1 MPTQIVGTPR
11 PCAISWRPRTEA
23 ATRARLRLP
32 DDTYV
37 KIRGLVG
44 AAQHNGSVGVIKGV
58 DGATGRYQ
66 VSLSDGK
73 QLALRPTNLLQMLS
87 VTLAGLDGDD
97 AAHNGAAA
105 TIFDY
110 DDEANMY
117 GVELGSGDALA
128 VAAASV
134 VLPDRAVAWVHGL
147 QSAPELNG
155 GLAQVLEHDA
165 AAGRYV
171 VRVDGGK
178 QMRLRRQAL
187 KA

>member
-1 MPTQIVGTPR
+1 M
-11 PCAISWRPRTEA
+11 
-23 ATRARLRLP
+23 
-32 DDTYV
+32 

-110 DDEANMY
+110 DEESNMY

-128 VAAASV
+128 VAASSV

>member
-1 MPTQIVGTPR
+1 MRVGTL
-11 PCAISWRPRTEA
+11 S
-23 ATRARLRLP
+23 
-32 DDTYV
+32 
-37 KIRGLVG
+37 
-44 AAQHNGSVGVIKGV
+44 V
-58 DGATGRYQ
+58 DGWYASVVNVSAGATP
-66 VSLSDGK
+66 VDSC
-73 QLALRPTNLLQMLS
+73 T
-87 VTLAGLDGDD
+87 
-97 AAHNGAAA
+97 
-105 TIFDY
+105 
-110 DDEANMY
+110 
-117 GVELGSGDALA
+117 
-128 VAAASV
+128 AASV

>member
-1 MPTQIVGTPR
+1 MNALLLYQLSDTVGTM
-11 PCAISWRPRTEA
+11 
-23 ATRARLRLP
+23 
-32 DDTYV
+32 V
-37 KIRGLVG
+37 
-44 AAQHNGSVGVIKGV
+44 
-58 DGATGRYQ
+58 
-66 VSLSDGK
+66 
-73 QLALRPTNLLQMLS
+73 LL
-87 VTLAGLDGDD
+87 
-97 AAHNGAAA
+97 
-105 TIFDY
+105 
-110 DDEANMY
+110 
-117 GVELGSGDALA
+117 

>member
-1 MPTQIVGTPR
+1 MRAAEESAGGRYLVQLRDGTPLKLK
-11 PCAISWRPRTEA
+11 PA
-23 ATRARLRLP
+23 
-32 DDTYV
+32 
-37 KIRGLVG
+37 
-44 AAQHNGSVGVIKGV
+44 
-58 DGATGRYQ
+58 
-66 VSLSDGK
+66 
-73 QLALRPTNLLQMLS
+73 NLLQMLQ
-87 VTLAGLDGDD
+87 VRLVGLEGDEARHND
-97 AAHNGAAA
+97 AEG

-110 DDEANMY
+110 DEASGMY
-117 GVELGSGDALA
+117 GVELTGGDAVP
-128 VAAASV
+128 VALTNAL
-134 VLPDRAVAWVHGL
+134 LPDGCFGTVHGL